1 MMQRSVWL
9 SRFGLVAA
17 VALGPACQSDDSSPT
32 PVQADGSADPGVP
45 DVTSDGE
52 TAQADADGSGATPTL
67 CVPVP
72 PPEAML
78 QAGERDE
85 AGAVMSPGGQGL
97 VSLGITTELPGFPAR
112 AVASADGAVAWVLS
126 TSNDDRRVLVLNG
139 RTGALLQNVELPE
152 ALQGLVVD
160 DVNRRLYVSGGSA
173 ERLYTFPLADDGTLR
188 VEERIDTVLPG
199 YVSAL
204 ALSADGAALY
214 VGSLAPPQVYVVDTT
229 ALQGETSPL
238 RSTWRVSRPVW
249 DMRLLEQRGEL
260 VVSSLESDGVQFVS
274 VGDGTLSD
282 IVEIGS
288 TTSGLA
294 VSADEETL
302 WVVSS
307 GTDEVV
313 ELNLADRSV
322 SRRLVVHEQD
332 LTTADGR
339 TLGRTNPN
347 SVTLSPDESRLYVTR
362 SSDNAVSVLDR
373 AEGTLLGAFPTTWHP
388 TSTLFLGD
396 GDTVLVTEGKGFGSG
411 PNEGR
416 RSMDQLDGAATLV
429 ELATIDLAET
439 SAQVLA
445 NAQRAREVFPFD
457 CDGFFPI
464 PTRPDQVSPIEH
476 VILVVKENKTFDCVF
491 GDLQDMDVDVDP
503 TLVRWGQDVT
513 PNQHQLARD
522 FTISDNFYDEVE
534 DSDMGHILLTSGY
547 LSVYAER
554 VWMEAQRTG
563 RFLGF
568 QTNAEYIGPEDNLFT
583 HLLDN
588 GVSVQV
594 YGEIVGMTALSAA
607 GEEVSLYT
615 DPNYPG
621 GPFYSMGARD
631 TDRAQYVLDEIEA
644 GRFAQFTYMLM
655 PNDHTGG
662 VTPGNPTPEAQVADN
677 DYAVGL
683 LVEGLSRSPYWE
695 KTAIIVVEDDPQG
708 CEDHVDSHRSF
719 VLVMS
724 PWARRGYV
732 SHVNAN
738 YQSVFATITRI
749 LGVPPMGRPDASASP
764 LWDMFT
770 ATADLS
776 PWTAVPR
783 TVPESKINDL
793 TTPGVRESL
802 RMDFRGP
809 DRNEDLGVVLDA
821 YRLWRMGQLSAE
833 QAQARIDAGLRTLA
847 ARGTLQGEAL
857 DERREELEEE
867 ATEERFS
874 FDAALD
880 GYREFVTRQGLS
892 IDTTVYG
899 GPLSEAEIEDVMQGR
914 TPLTTFDRFGA
925 TVSRPRVT
933 LPPARLRPGSAPRV
947 P

>member
-1 MMQRSVWL
+1 MIQRPVWL
-9 SRFGLVAA
+9 FGCGIVAA
-17 VALGPACQSDDSSPT
+17 VALGSACKDDEPSQT
-32 PVQADGSADPGVP
+32 PIAADGSADPDTS
-45 DVTSDGE
+45 DVTTDAE
-52 TAQADADGSGATPTL
+52 TVEDDTDGSGSPTTL
-67 CVPVP
+67 CVPDP

-78 QAGERDE
+78 QAGARDE
-85 AGAVMSPGGQGL
+85 AGAVLSPGGQGL
-97 VSLGITTELPGFPAR
+97 VSVGITTELPGFPSR

-126 TSNDDRRVLVLNG
+126 TSNDDRRVLVLNA
-139 RTGALLQNVELPE
+139 RTGALLQNVDLPD
-152 ALQGLVVD
+152 ALQGLAVD
-160 DVNRRLYVSGGSA
+160 DVNRRLYVSGGAS
-173 ERLYTFPLADDGTLR
+173 EQLFTFPLADDGTLR
-188 VEERIDTVLPG
+188 VEERVDTVLPG

-204 ALSADGAALY
+204 ELSDDGTTMYA
-214 VGSLAPPQVYVVDTT
+214 GSLAPPQVYVIDTG
-229 ALQGETSPL
+229 ALQGEVSPVQ
-238 RSTWRVSRPVW
+238 STWRVSRPVW

-274 VGDGTLSD
+274 LADGTLS
-282 IVEIGS
+282 EIIEVGS

-294 VSADEETL
+294 VTGDEQTL

-313 ELNLADRSV
+313 EVNLADRSV
-322 SRRLVVHEQD
+322 MRRLVVHEQD

-339 TLGRTNPN
+339 TLGRSNPN
-347 SVTLSPDESRLYVTR
+347 SVTLSPDESQLFVTR

-373 AEGTLLGAFPTTWHP
+373 VDGTLLGAFPTTWHP
-388 TSTLFLGD
+388 TSTLFVGD
-396 GDTVLVTEGKGFGSG
+396 GDTLLITEGKGFGSG

-416 RSMDQLDGAATLV
+416 RSMDRLDGATTLV
-429 ELATIDLAET
+429 DLASLDLTQT

-457 CDGFFPI
+457 CDGFFPV
-464 PTRPDQVSPIEH
+464 PTRPEQESPIEH
-476 VILVVKENKTFDCVF
+476 IILVVKENKTFDCVF
-491 GDLQDMDVDVDP
+491 GDMEDIDVDADP
-503 TLVRWGQDVT
+503 TLVRWGEDVT

-588 GVSVQV
+588 GVSIQV

-621 GPFYSMGARD
+621 GPFYTLSARD
-631 TDRAQYVLDEIEA
+631 TDRARYVLSEIEA

-677 DYAVGL
+677 DYGLGL
-683 LVEGLSRSPYWE
+683 LVDGLSRSPYWE
-695 KTAIIVVEDDPQG
+695 RTAIIVVEDDPQG

-719 VLVMS
+719 VLVIS

-776 PWTAVPR
+776 PWTVVPR

-821 YRLWRMGQLSAE
+821 YRLWQMGQLSRE
-833 QAQARIDAGLRTLA
+833 QAQERIDAGMRTLA
-847 ARGTLQGEAL
+847 ARGILQGEAL
-857 DERREELEEE
+857 EERREELEEE

-874 FDAALD
+874 FDTALE
-880 GYREFVTRQGLS
+880 GYREFVTRRGLS

-899 GPLSEAEIEDVMQGR
+899 GPLSEAEIEDLMQGR
-914 TPLTTFDRFGA
+914 ISLETFDRFGA
-925 TVSRPRVT
+925 TVLRPAVT
-933 LPPARLRPGSAPRV
+933 LPPARLRPGSVPRV